1 MQRELPL
8 RHGLI
13 PQVGYAFVN
22 FTSTRALLK
31 FYQARVGTRWN
42 LFSSEKVL
50 QVSTS
55 PLRLAYPP
63 QVCYANIQGKVAL
76 VNKFRS
82 VHGWA
87 QTDRQQLG
95 GDGGPRGMAPPDLLV
110 GERNKHM
117 LTPALTAPSVASPS
131 PSPR

>member
-1 MQRELPL
+1 LPL
-8 RHGLI
+8 RPELI

-55 PLRLAYPP
+55 PLHLTYRP

-76 VNKFRS
+76 VNKFR
-82 VHGWA
+82 
-87 QTDRQQLG
+87 
-95 GDGGPRGMAPPDLLV
+95 
-110 GERNKHM
+110 
-117 LTPALTAPSVASPS
+117 
-131 PSPR
+131 